1 MNQEYMKEKPV
12 LPLILSMST
21 PMMLSMLVQS
31 LYNIIDSIFV
41 AKIGEDALAAVSL
54 VYPLQNLITALTVGF
69 GVGMNARIAF
79 YLGAGEKE
87 KADTATSQGIFLGT
101 VHGILVTIAGLFF
114 APVYLRMYTQD
125 ERVLSW
131 SIAYANIIFGMS
143 ALLVVGVTFEKVY
156 QAEGKMVTTMT
167 GMMAGCIANIILD
180 PLMIFGIG
188 FFPKMGVQGAAVATG
203 LGWVVTLGYY
213 LWYYFSGRVTLKI
226 RMKEM
231 RPTKEISVRMYQVGI
246 PATLNMAL
254 PSLLI
259 SALNGMLAVYSQM
272 YVVILGIYFKLQ
284 SFIYL
289 PANGIVQGMRPL
301 LSYNYGAGEKER
313 VRKIFRIC
321 LELIAGIMCIGML
334 VCLCLPQELMGMFTN
349 NSQTIAEGAKAAPHH
364 QPWICD
370 LRGISSL
377 CRSIRG
383 TWKRN
388 VLISHYTFKVCSD
401 HIAGSLYRKSF
412 LGSNGS
418 LECIRDRRNADGNRR
433 HINMEKTENVEKCKK
448 SVNVSID
455 NLQINDI
462 LDNVL

>member
-167 GMMAGCIANIILD
+167 RHDGGLHCQHYLRSVDDLWDRILPEDGCAGSSRRNRTRLGRD
-180 PLMIFGIG
+180 
-188 FFPKMGVQGAAVATG
+188 TG
-203 LGWVVTLGYY
+203 LLSVVLLQRQGNVKDTHERDAADKRDQRQNV
-213 LWYYFSGRVTLKI
+213 SGGNPGNLKYG
-226 RMKEM
+226 
-231 RPTKEISVRMYQVGI
+231 TAI
-246 PATLNMAL
+246 PAD
-254 PSLLI
+254 
-259 SALNGMLAVYSQM
+259 
-272 YVVILGIYFKLQ
+272 F
-284 SFIYL
+284 
-289 PANGIVQGMRPL
+289 
-301 LSYNYGAGEKER
+301 
-313 VRKIFRIC
+313 
-321 LELIAGIMCIGML
+321 CI
-334 VCLCLPQELMGMFTN
+334 E
-349 NSQTIAEGAKAAPHH
+349 
-364 QPWICD
+364 
-370 LRGISSL
+370 
-377 CRSIRG
+377 
-383 TWKRN
+383 RN
-388 VLISHYTFKVCSD
+388 VSRIFPDVCS
-401 HIAGSLYRKSF
+401 HPWYLF
-412 LGSNGS
+412 
-418 LECIRDRRNADGNRR
+418 
-433 HINMEKTENVEKCKK
+433 
-448 SVNVSID
+448 
-455 NLQINDI
+455 
-462 LDNVL
+462 

>member
-231 RPTKEISVRMYQVGI
+231 LPTKEISVRMYQVGI

-254 PSLLI
+254 SSLLI
-259 SALNGMLAVYSQM
+259 SSLNAILAVYGQM
-272 YVVILGIYFKLQ
+272 YVMILGVYYKLQ
-284 SFIYL
+284 TFLYL
-289 PANGIVQGMRPL
+289 PANGIIQGMRPL
-301 LSYNYGAGEKER
+301 IGYNYGAGEQKR
-313 VRKIFRIC
+313 VHK
-321 LELIAGIMCIGML
+321 LYSYTLYLSAGIMLTGTL
-334 VCLCLPQELMGMFTN
+334 LCMFIPGTLLGLFTTN
-349 NSQTIAEGAKAAPHH
+349 PQTITAGSTALRIISLGFIVSSVSITSSGALEGLGK
-364 QPWICD
+364 
-370 LRGISSL
+370 GIPSLMISL
-377 CRSIRG
+377 CRYAILILPLAFLLSRLIGPSGVWHAFWICEAITAGISYAIYRQSSI
-383 TWKRN
+383 
-388 VLISHYTFKVCSD
+388 
-401 HIAGSLYRKSF
+401 
-412 LGSNGS
+412 
-418 LECIRDRRNADGNRR
+418 
-433 HINMEKTENVEKCKK
+433 
-448 SVNVSID
+448 
-455 NLQINDI
+455 
-462 LDNVL
+462 

>member
-167 GMMAGCIANIILD
+167 RHDGGLHCQHYLRSADDLWNRIFPEDGRAGSSRCNRTWLGRNIGL
-180 PLMIFGIG
+180 LS
-188 FFPKMGVQGAAVATG
+188 VVLLQRQGDVKDTHERDAADKRDQCQNVPG
-203 LGWVVTLGYY
+203 GNPGN
-213 LWYYFSGRVTLKI
+213 LKYG
-226 RMKEM
+226 
-231 RPTKEISVRMYQVGI
+231 TAI
-246 PATLNMAL
+246 PADL
-254 PSLLI
+254 
-259 SALNGMLAVYSQM
+259 
-272 YVVILGIYFKLQ
+272 
-284 SFIYL
+284 
-289 PANGIVQGMRPL
+289 
-301 LSYNYGAGEKER
+301 
-313 VRKIFRIC
+313 
-321 LELIAGIMCIGML
+321 CI
-334 VCLCLPQELMGMFTN
+334 
-349 NSQTIAEGAKAAPHH
+349 
-364 QPWICD
+364 
-370 LRGISSL
+370 
-377 CRSIRG
+377 
-383 TWKRN
+383 KRN
-388 VLISHYTFKVCSD
+388 VSRIFPDVCS
-401 HIAGSLYRKSF
+401 HPWYLF
-412 LGSNGS
+412 
-418 LECIRDRRNADGNRR
+418 
-433 HINMEKTENVEKCKK
+433 
-448 SVNVSID
+448 
-455 NLQINDI
+455 
-462 LDNVL
+462 

>member
-143 ALLVVGVTFEKVY
+143 ALLVVGVTFEKVN
-156 QAEGKMVTTMT
+156 QAEG
-167 GMMAGCIANIILD
+167 
-180 PLMIFGIG
+180 
-188 FFPKMGVQGAAVATG
+188 KMGVQGAAVATG

-334 VCLCLPQELMGMFTN
+334 LCLCLPQGLMGMFTN
-349 NSQTIAEGAKAAPHH
+349 NSQTIAEGAKA
-364 QPWICD
+364 
-370 LRGISSL
+370 LRIISLGFVISAVSVVCAGALEALGKGMSSL
-377 CRSIRG
+377 VITLLRYVVIILPAAYIGSHFLGVTGVWSAFVIAE
-383 TWKRN
+383 TLTAIVAILIWKRQ
-388 VLISHYTFKVCSD
+388 
-401 HIAGSLYRKSF
+401 R
-412 LGSNGS
+412 
-418 LECIRDRRNADGNRR
+418 
-433 HINMEKTENVEKCKK
+433 M
-448 SVNVSID
+448 
-455 NLQINDI
+455 
-462 LDNVL
+462 

>member
-87 KADTATSQGIFLGT
+87 KADTATSQ
-101 VHGILVTIAGLFF
+101 GLFF

-231 RPTKEISVRMYQVGI
+231 LPTKEISVRMYQVGI

-334 VCLCLPQELMGMFTN
+334 LCLCLPQGLMGMFTN
-349 NSQTIAEGAKAAPHH
+349 NSQTIAEGAKA
-364 QPWICD
+364 
-370 LRGISSL
+370 LRIISLGFVISAVSVVCAGALEALGKGMSSL
-377 CRSIRG
+377 VITLLRYVVIILPAAYIGSHFLGVTGVWSAFVIAE
-383 TWKRN
+383 TLTAIVAILIWKRQ
-388 VLISHYTFKVCSD
+388 
-401 HIAGSLYRKSF
+401 R
-412 LGSNGS
+412 
-418 LECIRDRRNADGNRR
+418 
-433 HINMEKTENVEKCKK
+433 M
-448 SVNVSID
+448 
-455 NLQINDI
+455 
-462 LDNVL
+462 

>member
-203 LGWVVTLGYY
+203 IGLLSVVLLQRQGDVKDTHERDAADKRDQCQNVPG
-213 LWYYFSGRVTLKI
+213 GNPGNLKYG
-226 RMKEM
+226 
-231 RPTKEISVRMYQVGI
+231 TAI
-246 PATLNMAL
+246 PADL
-254 PSLLI
+254 
-259 SALNGMLAVYSQM
+259 
-272 YVVILGIYFKLQ
+272 
-284 SFIYL
+284 
-289 PANGIVQGMRPL
+289 
-301 LSYNYGAGEKER
+301 
-313 VRKIFRIC
+313 
-321 LELIAGIMCIGML
+321 CI
-334 VCLCLPQELMGMFTN
+334 E
-349 NSQTIAEGAKAAPHH
+349 
-364 QPWICD
+364 
-370 LRGISSL
+370 
-377 CRSIRG
+377 
-383 TWKRN
+383 RN
-388 VLISHYTFKVCSD
+388 VSRIFPDVCS
-401 HIAGSLYRKSF
+401 HPWYLF
-412 LGSNGS
+412 
-418 LECIRDRRNADGNRR
+418 
-433 HINMEKTENVEKCKK
+433 
-448 SVNVSID
+448 
-455 NLQINDI
+455 
-462 LDNVL
+462 

>member
-231 RPTKEISVRMYQVGI
+231 LPTKEISVRMYQVGI

-259 SALNGMLAVYSQM
+259 SALNAILASISETGVT
-272 YVVILGIYFKLQ
+272 ILGIYYKLQ
-284 SFIYL
+284 TFLYL
-289 PANGIVQGMRPL
+289 SVNGMIQGMRPIIG
-301 LSYNYGAGEKER
+301 YNYGAKEYKR
-313 VRKIFRIC
+313 VNKIYN
-321 LELIAGIMCIGML
+321 LALMIAFGIMAVGTAL
-334 VCLCLPQELMGMFTN
+334 FMFTPETFMKMFTTQPSTITAGASALRIISCGFIVSSVSVVSSGALEGLGKGN
-349 NSQTIAEGAKAAPHH
+349 ESLAVSLLRYLIIIVPLAFVLSQFSGVSGVWHSFWITEAITAIISYIIYKKA
-364 QPWICD
+364 
-370 LRGISSL
+370 LL
-377 CRSIRG
+377 
-383 TWKRN
+383 
-388 VLISHYTFKVCSD
+388 
-401 HIAGSLYRKSF
+401 
-412 LGSNGS
+412 
-418 LECIRDRRNADGNRR
+418 
-433 HINMEKTENVEKCKK
+433 KK
-448 SVNVSID
+448 
-455 NLQINDI
+455 
-462 LDNVL
+462 

>member
-289 PANGIVQGMRPL
+289 PANGIIQGMRPVIGF
-301 LSYNYGAGEKER
+301 NYGAREYNR
-313 VRKIFRIC
+313 VKKIYKIVLRMS
-321 LELIAGIMCIGML
+321 AGIMLAGTL
-334 VCLCLPQELMGMFTN
+334 
-349 NSQTIAEGAKAAPHH
+349 
-364 QPWICD
+364 ICFIIPD
-370 LRGISSL
+370 
-377 CRSIRG
+377 
-383 TWKRN
+383 
-388 VLISHYTFKVCSD
+388 VLIGLFTTNPET
-401 HIAGSLYRKSF
+401 IEAGKTALRIISIGF
-412 LGSNGS
+412 LVSS
-418 LECIRDRRNADGNRR
+418 
-433 HINMEKTENVEKCKK
+433 
-448 SVNVSID
+448 VSITSSGA
-455 NLQINDI
+455 LEGLGKGVQSLII
-462 LDNVL
+462 SLSRYIVVIIPAAFLLSRVLGAAGVWHAFWVSEAITTIVSLVIYTKTVKLN

>member
-156 QAEGKMVTTMT
+156 QVSLNEAMILCALQEASPNNMTATSLSKRTELTPSHASKMLR
-167 GMMAGCIANIILD
+167 ILEEKE
-180 PLMIFGIG
+180 LI
-188 FFPKMGVQGAAVATG
+188 VR
-203 LGWVVTLGYY
+203 TLG
-213 LWYYFSGRVTLKI
+213 
-226 RMKEM
+226 E
-231 RPTKEISVRMYQVGI
+231 E
-246 PATLNMAL
+246 
-254 PSLLI
+254 
-259 SALNGMLAVYSQM
+259 
-272 YVVILGIYFKLQ
+272 
-284 SFIYL
+284 
-289 PANGIVQGMRPL
+289 
-301 LSYNYGAGEKER
+301 
-313 VRKIFRIC
+313 
-321 LELIAGIMCIGML
+321 
-334 VCLCLPQELMGMFTN
+334 
-349 NSQTIAEGAKAAPHH
+349 
-364 QPWICD
+364 
-370 LRGISSL
+370 
-377 CRSIRG
+377 
-383 TWKRN
+383 
-388 VLISHYTFKVCSD
+388 
-401 HIAGSLYRKSF
+401 
-412 LGSNGS
+412 
-418 LECIRDRRNADGNRR
+418 DRRLMQFHLSQSGKKLVRQLAL
-433 HINMEKTENVEKCKK
+433 EKVEIPELLKPLFE
-448 SVNVSID
+448 SVDS
-455 NLQINDI
+455 
-462 LDNVL
+462 

>member
-231 RPTKEISVRMYQVGI
+231 LPTKEISVRMYQVGI

-272 YVVILGIYFKLQ
+272 YVV
-284 SFIYL
+284 IYL

-334 VCLCLPQELMGMFTN
+334 LCLCLPQGLMRMFTN
-349 NSQTIAEGAKAAPHH
+349 NSQTIAEGAKA
-364 QPWICD
+364 
-370 LRGISSL
+370 LRIISLGFVISAVSVVCAGALEALGKGMSSL
-377 CRSIRG
+377 VITLLRYVVIILPVAYIGSHFLGVTGVWSAFVIAE
-383 TWKRN
+383 TLTAIVAILIWKRQ
-388 VLISHYTFKVCSD
+388 
-401 HIAGSLYRKSF
+401 R
-412 LGSNGS
+412 
-418 LECIRDRRNADGNRR
+418 
-433 HINMEKTENVEKCKK
+433 M
-448 SVNVSID
+448 
-455 NLQINDI
+455 
-462 LDNVL
+462 

>member
-167 GMMAGCIANIILD
+167 RHDGGLHCQHYLRSADDLWNRIFPEDGRAGSSRCNRTWLGRNIGL
-180 PLMIFGIG
+180 LS
-188 FFPKMGVQGAAVATG
+188 VVLLQRQGDVKDTHERDAADKRDQCQNVPG
-203 LGWVVTLGYY
+203 GNPGN
-213 LWYYFSGRVTLKI
+213 LKYG
-226 RMKEM
+226 
-231 RPTKEISVRMYQVGI
+231 TAI
-246 PATLNMAL
+246 PADL
-254 PSLLI
+254 
-259 SALNGMLAVYSQM
+259 
-272 YVVILGIYFKLQ
+272 
-284 SFIYL
+284 
-289 PANGIVQGMRPL
+289 
-301 LSYNYGAGEKER
+301 
-313 VRKIFRIC
+313 
-321 LELIAGIMCIGML
+321 CI
-334 VCLCLPQELMGMFTN
+334 E
-349 NSQTIAEGAKAAPHH
+349 
-364 QPWICD
+364 
-370 LRGISSL
+370 
-377 CRSIRG
+377 
-383 TWKRN
+383 RN
-388 VLISHYTFKVCSD
+388 VSRIFPDVCG
-401 HIAGSLYRKSF
+401 HFRYLF
-412 LGSNGS
+412 
-418 LECIRDRRNADGNRR
+418 
-433 HINMEKTENVEKCKK
+433 
-448 SVNVSID
+448 
-455 NLQINDI
+455 
-462 LDNVL
+462 

>member
-180 PLMIFGIG
+180 PLMICWNRIFPEDGRAGSSRCNRTWLGRNIG
-188 FFPKMGVQGAAVATG
+188 LLSVVLLQRQGDVKDTHERDAADKRDQCQNVPG
-203 LGWVVTLGYY
+203 GNPGN
-213 LWYYFSGRVTLKI
+213 LKYG
-226 RMKEM
+226 
-231 RPTKEISVRMYQVGI
+231 TAI
-246 PATLNMAL
+246 PADL
-254 PSLLI
+254 
-259 SALNGMLAVYSQM
+259 
-272 YVVILGIYFKLQ
+272 
-284 SFIYL
+284 
-289 PANGIVQGMRPL
+289 
-301 LSYNYGAGEKER
+301 
-313 VRKIFRIC
+313 
-321 LELIAGIMCIGML
+321 CI
-334 VCLCLPQELMGMFTN
+334 
-349 NSQTIAEGAKAAPHH
+349 
-364 QPWICD
+364 
-370 LRGISSL
+370 
-377 CRSIRG
+377 
-383 TWKRN
+383 KRN
-388 VLISHYTFKVCSD
+388 VSRIFPDVCS
-401 HIAGSLYRKSF
+401 HPWYLF
-412 LGSNGS
+412 
-418 LECIRDRRNADGNRR
+418 
-433 HINMEKTENVEKCKK
+433 
-448 SVNVSID
+448 
-455 NLQINDI
+455 
-462 LDNVL
+462 

>member
-231 RPTKEISVRMYQVGI
+231 LPTKEISVRMYQVGI

-259 SALNGMLAVYSQM
+259 SALNGML
-272 YVVILGIYFKLQ
+272 L
-284 SFIYL
+284 
-289 PANGIVQGMRPL
+289 
-301 LSYNYGAGEKER
+301 
-313 VRKIFRIC
+313 
-321 LELIAGIMCIGML
+321 
-334 VCLCLPQELMGMFTN
+334 CLCLPQGLMGMFTN
-349 NSQTIAEGAKAAPHH
+349 NSQTIAEGAKA
-364 QPWICD
+364 
-370 LRGISSL
+370 LRIISLGFVISAVSVVCAGALEALGKGMSSL
-377 CRSIRG
+377 VITLLRYVVIILPAAYIGSHFLGVTGVWSAFVIAE
-383 TWKRN
+383 TLTAIVAILIWKRQ
-388 VLISHYTFKVCSD
+388 
-401 HIAGSLYRKSF
+401 R
-412 LGSNGS
+412 
-418 LECIRDRRNADGNRR
+418 
-433 HINMEKTENVEKCKK
+433 M
-448 SVNVSID
+448 
-455 NLQINDI
+455 
-462 LDNVL
+462 

>member
-231 RPTKEISVRMYQVGI
+231 LPTKEISVRMYQVGI

-321 LELIAGIMCIGML
+321 LELITGIMCIGML
-334 VCLCLPQELMGMFTN
+334 LCLCLPQGLMGMFTN
-349 NSQTIAEGAKAAPHH
+349 NSQTIAEGAKA
-364 QPWICD
+364 
-370 LRGISSL
+370 LRIISLGFVISAVSVVCAGALEALGKGMSSL
-377 CRSIRG
+377 VITLLRYVVIILPAAYIGSHFLGVTGVWSAFVIAE
-383 TWKRN
+383 TLTAIVAILIWKRQ
-388 VLISHYTFKVCSD
+388 
-401 HIAGSLYRKSF
+401 R
-412 LGSNGS
+412 
-418 LECIRDRRNADGNRR
+418 
-433 HINMEKTENVEKCKK
+433 M
-448 SVNVSID
+448 
-455 NLQINDI
+455 
-462 LDNVL
+462 

>member
-203 LGWVVTLGYY
+203 LGWVVNIGLLSVVLLQRQGDVKDTHERDAADKRDQCQNVPG
-213 LWYYFSGRVTLKI
+213 GNPGNLKYG
-226 RMKEM
+226 
-231 RPTKEISVRMYQVGI
+231 TAI
-246 PATLNMAL
+246 PAD
-254 PSLLI
+254 
-259 SALNGMLAVYSQM
+259 
-272 YVVILGIYFKLQ
+272 F
-284 SFIYL
+284 
-289 PANGIVQGMRPL
+289 
-301 LSYNYGAGEKER
+301 
-313 VRKIFRIC
+313 
-321 LELIAGIMCIGML
+321 CI
-334 VCLCLPQELMGMFTN
+334 E
-349 NSQTIAEGAKAAPHH
+349 
-364 QPWICD
+364 
-370 LRGISSL
+370 
-377 CRSIRG
+377 
-383 TWKRN
+383 RN
-388 VLISHYTFKVCSD
+388 VSRIFPDVCG
-401 HIAGSLYRKSF
+401 HFRYLF
-412 LGSNGS
+412 
-418 LECIRDRRNADGNRR
+418 
-433 HINMEKTENVEKCKK
+433 
-448 SVNVSID
+448 
-455 NLQINDI
+455 
-462 LDNVL
+462 

>member
-254 PSLLI
+254 SSLLI
-259 SALNGMLAVYSQM
+259 SSLNAILAVYGQM
-272 YVVILGIYFKLQ
+272 YVMILGVYYKLQ
-284 SFIYL
+284 TFLYL
-289 PANGIVQGMRPL
+289 PANGIIQGMRPL
-301 LSYNYGAGEKER
+301 IGYNYGAGEQKR
-313 VRKIFRIC
+313 VHK
-321 LELIAGIMCIGML
+321 LYSYTLYLSAGIMLTGTL
-334 VCLCLPQELMGMFTN
+334 LCMFIPGTLLGLFTTN
-349 NSQTIAEGAKAAPHH
+349 PQTITAGSTALRIISLGFIVSSVSITSSGALEGLGK
-364 QPWICD
+364 
-370 LRGISSL
+370 GIPSLMISL
-377 CRSIRG
+377 CRYAILILPLAFLLSRLIGPSGVWHAFWICEAITAGISYTIYRQSSI
-383 TWKRN
+383 
-388 VLISHYTFKVCSD
+388 
-401 HIAGSLYRKSF
+401 
-412 LGSNGS
+412 
-418 LECIRDRRNADGNRR
+418 
-433 HINMEKTENVEKCKK
+433 
-448 SVNVSID
+448 
-455 NLQINDI
+455 
-462 LDNVL
+462 

>member
-167 GMMAGCIANIILD
+167 RHDGGLHCQHYLRSADDLWNRIFPEDGRAGSSRCNRTWLGRNIGL
-180 PLMIFGIG
+180 LS
-188 FFPKMGVQGAAVATG
+188 VVLLQRQGDVKDTHERDAADKRDQCQNVPG
-203 LGWVVTLGYY
+203 GNPGN
-213 LWYYFSGRVTLKI
+213 LKYG
-226 RMKEM
+226 
-231 RPTKEISVRMYQVGI
+231 TAI
-246 PATLNMAL
+246 PADL
-254 PSLLI
+254 
-259 SALNGMLAVYSQM
+259 
-272 YVVILGIYFKLQ
+272 
-284 SFIYL
+284 
-289 PANGIVQGMRPL
+289 
-301 LSYNYGAGEKER
+301 
-313 VRKIFRIC
+313 
-321 LELIAGIMCIGML
+321 CI
-334 VCLCLPQELMGMFTN
+334 E
-349 NSQTIAEGAKAAPHH
+349 
-364 QPWICD
+364 
-370 LRGISSL
+370 
-377 CRSIRG
+377 
-383 TWKRN
+383 RN
-388 VLISHYTFKVCSD
+388 VSRIFPDVCGD
-401 HIAGSLYRKSF
+401 FRYLF
-412 LGSNGS
+412 
-418 LECIRDRRNADGNRR
+418 
-433 HINMEKTENVEKCKK
+433 
-448 SVNVSID
+448 
-455 NLQINDI
+455 
-462 LDNVL
+462 